1 MSLTPLDK
9 LDEARILARDLQ
21 AQLEAAKALL
31 QARECGREERLPNSP
46 ALELSSREAYG
57 FGLMLGLLADR
68 SVPEFH
74 TTVCCRCGTVH
85 IFRNFLPQ

>member
-57 FGLMLGLLADR
+57 FGLMLGLLADQLGKL
-68 SVPEFH
+68 EADLGQTQKALFKQA
-74 TTVCCRCGTVH
+74 G
-85 IFRNFLPQ
+85 